1 MIQFNFERDKLKTM
15 NNRRLEH
22 WFGIMQDV
30 MKKIQFP
37 SIFALFQRE
46 IMEDRKLAMIASQVN
61 MMMDH
66 DGDQF
71 VVKNDIAK
79 RIKVR
84 DQELEILE

>member
-22 WFGIMQDV
+22 WFGVMQDV

-37 SIFALFQRE
+37 SIYALFQRE

-61 MMMDH
+61 MMIDH
-66 DGDQF
+66 DD
-71 VVKNDIAK
+71 D
-79 RIKVR
+79 
-84 DQELEILE
+84 